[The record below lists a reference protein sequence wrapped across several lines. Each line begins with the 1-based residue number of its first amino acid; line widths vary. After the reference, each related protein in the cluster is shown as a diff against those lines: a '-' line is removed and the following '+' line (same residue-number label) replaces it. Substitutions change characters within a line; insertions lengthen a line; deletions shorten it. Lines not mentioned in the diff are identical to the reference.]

1 MKLPETVTLKIPV
14 KAEYVSTARLTASG
28 IASKIG
34 FDFDAIEDI
43 KVSISEVLGK
53 IIEKQP
59 EAEEIAILFE
69 NISDGLTIKF
79 LLSDNTV
86 SDIFDGDEDS
96 LSLAIVN
103 SLMDEIDM
111 QKNGQNILTMVKK
124 LGKAV

>member
-1 MKLPETVTLKIPV
+1 MKMPETVTLKIPV

>member
-96 LSLAIVN
+96 LSLTIVN

>member
-1 MKLPETVTLKIPV
+1 MKMPDTVTLKIPV

-59 EAEEIAILFE
+59 EAEEIIILFE
-69 NISDGLTIKF
+69 NINDGLAIKF
-79 LLSDNTV
+79 LISDNTV
-86 SDIFDGDEDS
+86 SNIFDSDADS
-96 LSLAIVN
+96 FSLAIVN

-111 QKNGQNILTMVKK
+111 EKNGQTVMTIVKK